1 MHLLT
6 CYLSWTTCRSGESTS
21 NFCWLQNYTGRT
33 VVLSGLEVISEYA
46 QMDEQFSSAMPERR
60 QILQVQMDIFGM
72 CCFSFPFMLVILAA
86 CKYSNS
92 FRSSFLHFQL
102 ALAILES
109 GASCLN
115 QSIL

>member
-21 NFCWLQNYTGRT
+21 NFRWLQNYTGRT

-60 QILQVQMDIFGM
+60 RISLPVANIAGSNGYFWYVLFF
-72 CCFSFPFMLVILAA
+72 FSLYV
-86 CKYSNS
+86 
-92 FRSSFLHFQL
+92 
-102 ALAILES
+102 
-109 GASCLN
+109 GDTGGV
-115 QSIL
+115 